1 MYKATFL
8 DKDVDVKGENHY
20 QVAYILATIL
30 LKMKKLSSFSSGKYQ
45 QIFVKDENFLKT
57 YNSWK
62 SGDDVEIECVR
73 NIATEHYIESMVD
86 TNMVT
91 ENLQSSTCSS
101 TNDQQEY
108 YINKPKNAGWTDL
121 LKCGTLSPSRGSDLK
136 PVMEIIFGHVSFQPK
151 QEQALDLILAGK
163 TVFVSLPTSGGK
175 SLLYMLPSI
184 ISRSLTVVVVPLK
197 SLMEDQFARCQEL
210 GLPAA
215 ILHGDVS
222 YCDRE
227 KVYAE
232 LKQPNSEIRL
242 LYITAEFLSNTPS
255 LMELLVQL
263 HATNSLRQ
271 FVVDEAHCVSQWGH
285 DFRPAYKFLK
295 SLHTKF
301 PKVPFLLLSASAT
314 ICVREDVCKMIGLS
328 SVAIIQSSCVRSN
341 LQYQV
346 HEKGKK
352 TIDEIAKDLSNAD
365 CGLVYCNTR
374 ADTEVVAAKLQTAN
388 IKCKA
393 YHGGLSAGLKKK
405 LQSLWMDGSLST
417 LVCTTAF
424 GMGIDKANVRI
435 VIHYSLPAS
444 IEEYYQESG
453 RGGRNGCA
461 CKCVIYFSRNDKLF
475 HLRGIYDYCLMQNIP
490 IHLNSRMLTFQKVV
504 KYCMQLGGCRWQTI
518 ANHFGEEMLP
528 CSACDLCQEKQTH
541 NVADM
546 TNNAITA
553 IKCLQKLKSSGKS
566 NFTLKYLANVLT
578 GKKQKDLISNQHH
591 LIPEYGQIK
600 LTVGRCESLLQNL
613 VVEDILREVPPRK
626 GSKNRNALYID
637 FGCFY
642 MNVLSNDM
650 VVMC

>member
-1 MYKATFL
+1 
-8 DKDVDVKGENHY
+8 
-20 QVAYILATIL
+20 
-30 LKMKKLSSFSSGKYQ
+30 MKKLSSFSSGKYQ

-101 TNDQQEY
+101 TNDQQEC

-136 PVMEIIFGHVSFQPK
+136 PVMEMMFGHASFQPK

-328 SVAIIQSSCVRSN
+328 SVAILQSSCVRSN

-352 TIDEIAKDLSNAD
+352 TIDEIAKDLSTAD

-374 ADTEVVAAKLQTAN
+374 AETEVVAAKLQTAN

-405 LQSLWMDGSLST
+405 LQSLWIDGSLST

-424 GMGIDKANVRI
+424 GMGIDKANVRVI
-435 VIHYSLPAS
+435 IHYSLPAS

-461 CKCVIYFSRNDKLF
+461 CKCVIYFSRNDKPF

-528 CSACDLCQEKQTH
+528 CSACDLCQKKQTH